1 LKVTF
6 KGEYLLVNSKSRN
19 TRFLQTIGAY
29 SCAVFLG
36 AYLSSA
42 YSHIAA
48 KAVFMAIPV
57 LTLTV
62 ARIRT
67 RSRHQVLQFE
77 RESIVDSSAVKA
89 DDNFE
94 TYSRHFD
101 LVNQAS

>member
-1 LKVTF
+1 MS
-6 KGEYLLVNSKSRN
+6 NQSSN
-19 TRFLQTIGAY
+19 TRLLQTIGAY

-48 KAVFMAIPV
+48 KAVFLAIPV

-67 RSRHQVLQFE
+67 RSSHQVLQFE
-77 RESIVDSSAVKA
+77 TTTRIETEPMKSVDRI
-89 DDNFE
+89 E
-94 TYSRHFD
+94 TFSPHFD
-101 LVNQAS
+101 LVSQAS

>member
-1 LKVTF
+1 VS
-6 KGEYLLVNSKSRN
+6 NKSSN

-29 SCAVFLG
+29 GCAVFIG

-48 KAVFMAIPV
+48 KAVFLAIPV

-67 RSRHQVLQFE
+67 RSSHQVLQFE
-77 RESIVDSSAVKA
+77 RESTVDSAAVKA
-89 DDNFE
+89 DENFE
-94 TYSRHFD
+94 TFSRHFD
-101 LVNQAS
+101 LVSQAS

>member
-1 LKVTF
+1 LGVTF
-6 KGEYLLVNSKSRN
+6 AGEYLHVNSKSLN

-36 AYLSSA
+36 VYLSSA

-48 KAVFMAIPV
+48 KAVFLAIPV

-67 RSRHQVLQFE
+67 RSSHQVLQFE
-77 RESIVDSSAVKA
+77 RESIVESTAVKA
-89 DDNFE
+89 EDNFE
-94 TYSRHFD
+94 TFSHHFD
-101 LVNQAS
+101 LVSQAS

>member
-1 LKVTF
+1 M
-6 KGEYLLVNSKSRN
+6 NIKSRN

-67 RSRHQVLQFE
+67 RSSHQVLQFE
-77 RESIVDSSAVKA
+77 REATVDSAAVKIE
-89 DDNFE
+89 DNFE

-101 LVNQAS
+101 LVSQAS

>member
-1 LKVTF
+1 M
-6 KGEYLLVNSKSRN
+6 
-19 TRFLQTIGAY
+19 
-29 SCAVFLG
+29 FLG

>member
-1 LKVTF
+1 M
-6 KGEYLLVNSKSRN
+6 NNKSSS

-48 KAVFMAIPV
+48 KAVFVAIPV

-67 RSRHQVLQFE
+67 RSSHQVLQFE
-77 RESIVDSSAVKA
+77 RESVDVKA
-89 DDNFE
+89 EDNFE
-94 TYSRHFD
+94 TFSRHFD
-101 LVNQAS
+101 LVSQAS

>member
-1 LKVTF
+1 LGVTF
-6 KGEYLLVNSKSRN
+6 AGEYLRVNSKSLN
-19 TRFLQTIGAY
+19 SRFLQTIGAY
-29 SCAVFLG
+29 GCALFLG

-67 RSRHQVLQFE
+67 RLNHQVLQFE
-77 RESIVDSSAVKA
+77 REATVDSAAVKA
-89 DDNFE
+89 EDNFE

-101 LVNQAS
+101 LVSQAS

>member
-1 LKVTF
+1 LGVTF
-6 KGEYLLVNSKSRN
+6 AGENLLVNRKSRN

-29 SCAVFLG
+29 SCALFLG

-48 KAVFMAIPV
+48 KTVFMAIPV

-67 RSRHQVLQFE
+67 RLNHQVLQFE
-77 RESIVDSSAVKA
+77 RESAVESAAVKA
-89 DDNFE
+89 EDNSE
-94 TYSRHFD
+94 MSSHHFD
-101 LVNQAS
+101 LVSQAS

>member
-1 LKVTF
+1 MGVTF
-6 KGEYLLVNSKSRN
+6 AGEYLLVNSKSLN

-36 AYLSSA
+36 VYLSSA

-48 KAVFMAIPV
+48 KAVFLAIPV

-67 RSRHQVLQFE
+67 RSSHQVLQFE
-77 RESIVDSSAVKA
+77 RESTVDSAAVKA
-89 DDNFE
+89 EDNFE
-94 TYSRHFD
+94 TCSRHFD
-101 LVNQAS
+101 LVSQAS

>member
-1 LKVTF
+1 LGVTF
-6 KGEYLLVNSKSRN
+6 AGEYLRVSNKSRN
-19 TRFLQTIGAY
+19 TRFLQTFGAY

-77 RESIVDSSAVKA
+77 HESTVDSAAVKA
-89 DDNFE
+89 EDNFE
-94 TYSRHFD
+94 TFSRHFD
-101 LVNQAS
+101 LVSQAS

>member
-1 LKVTF
+1 
-6 KGEYLLVNSKSRN
+6 VNSQSLN

-29 SCAVFLG
+29 SCAVFIG

-48 KAVFMAIPV
+48 KAVFLAIPV

-67 RSRHQVLQFE
+67 RSSHQVLQFE
-77 RESIVDSSAVKA
+77 TATRIEAEPMKA
-89 DDNFE
+89 ADRIE
-94 TYSRHFD
+94 TFSPHFD
-101 LVNQAS
+101 LVSQAS

>member
-1 LKVTF
+1 MAVTF

-48 KAVFMAIPV
+48 KAVFLAIPV

-67 RSRHQVLQFE
+67 RSSHQVLQFE
-77 RESIVDSSAVKA
+77 RESAVDSSAVKA

-101 LVNQAS
+101 LVSQAS

>member
-1 LKVTF
+1 LSVTF
-6 KGEYLLVNSKSRN
+6 AGEYLRVNRKSRN

-29 SCAVFLG
+29 GCAVFLG

-48 KAVFMAIPV
+48 KAVFIAIPV

-67 RSRHQVLQFE
+67 RLNHQVLQFE
-77 RESIVDSSAVKA
+77 RESAVESAAVKA
-89 DDNFE
+89 EDNFE
-94 TYSRHFD
+94 TFSRHFD
-101 LVNQAS
+101 LVSQAS

>member
-1 LKVTF
+1 LGVTF
-6 KGEYLLVNSKSRN
+6 TGEYFLVKSKSRN

-62 ARIRT
+62 TRIRT
-67 RSRHQVLQFE
+67 RSSHQVLQFE
-77 RESIVDSSAVKA
+77 RESTVDSAAVKA
-89 DDNFE
+89 EDNFE
-94 TYSRHFD
+94 MFSRHFD
-101 LVNQAS
+101 LVSQAS